1 MIKLIAKQTGSIALI
16 SILIV
21 CAILLVLVIGTS
33 DSQLSTAYQQLNS
46 TSNKTSYYV
55 SEACLE
61 EAIGKLKSDAAYVGG
76 VINVGDDG
84 SCIVDITSGSPK
96 TISIMSTFG
105 DYTQNYEAE
114 VSVTTDGT
122 ANNVRLLNWQKI

>member
-1 MIKLIAKQTGSIALI
+1 MIKLIAKKTGSIALI
-16 SILIV
+16 SILVV

-33 DSQLSTAYQQLNS
+33 DSQLSTSYQQLNS
-46 TSNKTSYYV
+46 ISNKTSYYI

-61 EAIGKLKSDAAYVGG
+61 EVMVKIKNDASYAGGTIAVGE
-76 VINVGDDG
+76 DG
-84 SCIVDITSGSPK
+84 ACIVQVSGSSIK
-96 TISIMSTFG
+96 TISIIATFG

-114 VSVTTDGT
+114 VSVITDGT

>member
-21 CAILLVLVIGTS
+21 SAILLILVIGTS

-46 TSNKTSYYV
+46 ISYKTSYYI

-61 EAIGKLKSDAAYVGG
+61 EVMGKIKTNSGYVGG
-76 VINVGDDG
+76 TVNVGDDG
-84 SCIVDITSGSPK
+84 SCEVVVTGDSTK
-96 TISIMSTFG
+96 TISVVTTFG
-105 DYTQNYEAE
+105 SYTQNYEAQ